1 MKRSDLNHLRRL
13 VAWVQCEIGQS
24 PDELVTTY
32 RTVADKLGHPEIS
45 PEAKR
50 RLVESH
56 DKARQVP
63 KYVREAVKA
72 LDCYA
77 RPPGNVVD
85 EHQAVIPSPSK
96 CWCLTCRPISL
107 QDPGS
112 MRMALCPEC
121 GNKRCPKANDHRHA
135 CTDSN
140 EPGQKGSAYPITQRN
155 ATKNVRCLSVDQPIE
170 DGYAEVVH
178 HVNVKASLA
187 YVQRKTGF
195 GYQKTGRLL
204 ELALQRGDIC
214 EGTYNGRKLDAN
226 PSKGNPLTDVLALRS
241 APEWEPQFDCMS
253 PGQEDLAMQFCQEI
267 AGRRG
272 EPGRPPDLVRLLEMA
287 QALYEVERQDFASNG
302 KEAS

>member
-1 MKRSDLNHLRRL
+1 MKQSDLNHLRRL
-13 VAWVQCEIGQS
+13 VAWVQCEIGQG
-24 PDELVTTY
+24 PDELMATV

-45 PEAKR
+45 PEAKQ

-63 KYVREAVKA
+63 MYVREAVKA

-85 EHQAVIPSPSK
+85 EPKAVIPSPSK

-107 QDPGS
+107 QEPGS

-140 EPGQKGSAYPITQRN
+140 EPGQPGSAYPVTPQD
-155 ATKNVRCLSVDQPIE
+155 ATKNVRCLSADQPIE
-170 DGYAEVVH
+170 DGYAEVAH
-178 HVNVKASLA
+178 HANVKASLA

-195 GYQKTGRLL
+195 GYQKTERLL
-204 ELALQRGDIC
+204 ELALQRGDI
-214 EGTYNGRKLDAN
+214 GAYSGRKLDAD
-226 PSKGNPLTDVLALRS
+226 PSKGSPLTDVLALRNT
-241 APEWEPQFDCMS
+241 PEWEPQFDVMS
-253 PGQEDLAMQFCQEI
+253 PGQEALVMQFCLEI
-267 AGRRG
+267 AGPRG
-272 EPGRPPDLVRLLEMA
+272 QPGRPPDPVRLLEMA
-287 QALYEVERQDFASNG
+287 QALYEAERQDLCPMAKG
-302 KEAS
+302 DA